1 MNLHQ
6 DKDTF
11 EELVT
16 ATSLELHI
24 PPNIIEKDYYVTLQN
39 LIDEHYFD

>member
-6 DKDTF
+6 DKDVF

-16 ATSLELHI
+16 ATSLQ
-24 PPNIIEKDYYVTLQN
+24 K
-39 LIDEHYFD
+39 LIDEHYFE